1 MELMKLSICIPWT
14 DSTTTLWRFITVPS
28 KSTGK
33 TILKIKVNKKDV
45 VISFT
50 DREKMRLSLE
60 VLANFYLYEGKT
72 LSNKEISSMKRLS
85 ERAGLLKYAMSLLS
99 KGHYSEW
106 KMREKLYKKE
116 ASKQDVDEVI
126 RILKN
131 NDLIN
136 DKMLALDLLEY
147 GNERN
152 IGKNK
157 IIQELSNKGLFD
169 EVINKCKFPESL
181 EKKKALNNL
190 PKLERRY
197 VKYPYEQKRQHIYKA
212 LLSLGFDHDIAM
224 ETLNKMS
231 GMKVK
236 DEQNKLERDFDKVLA
251 ILSRKYEGYE
261 LKNKVITS
269 LLSKGYKMKD
279 ILNIWESKYGENDF

>member
-1 MELMKLSICIPWT
+1 M
-14 DSTTTLWRFITVPS
+14 PS
-28 KSTGK
+28 KSSGK

-50 DREKMRLSLE
+50 DREKLRLSLE

-72 LSNKEISSMKRLS
+72 LSYKEINAMKSLS
-85 ERAGLLKYAMSLLS
+85 EKASLLKYAMSLLS

-106 KMREKLYKKE
+106 KMREKLYNKE
-116 ASKQDVDEVI
+116 ASKKDVDDVI

-136 DKMLALDLLEY
+136 DKMLALDLVEY

-152 IGKNK
+152 LGKNK

-169 EVINKCKFPESL
+169 EVISKCKFPESL
-181 EKKKALNNL
+181 ERKKALNNL

-197 VKYPYEQKRQHIYKA
+197 AKYPYEQKRQHIYRA
-212 LLSLGFDHDIAM
+212 LLSLGFDNDIAL

-231 GMKVK
+231 LPKSK
-236 DEQNKLERDFDKVLA
+236 DEYNKLEKDFDKVLA
-251 ILSRKYEGYE
+251 TQKRKYEGYE
-261 LKNKVITS
+261 LKNKVIVS
-269 LLSKGYKMKD
+269 LRNKGYKMKD
-279 ILNIWESKYGENDF
+279 ILNIWEKKYGENDF